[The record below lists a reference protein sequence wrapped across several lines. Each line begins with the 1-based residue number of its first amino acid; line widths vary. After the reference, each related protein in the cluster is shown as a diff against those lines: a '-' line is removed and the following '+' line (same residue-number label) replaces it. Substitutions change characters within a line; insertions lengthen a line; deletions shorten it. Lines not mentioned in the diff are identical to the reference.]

1 MEHDKID
8 HKFASPCTYYSLA
21 IPNELIDL
29 MVAEINNIEFGQYA
43 EAEVGPEGSDGFVP
57 EVRNSKTAWW
67 YEEHWVTSIF
77 SHYFNKANKDI
88 WEYDLT
94 YLKGIQIT
102 KYEEGEKYDWHCDY
116 GAELDTDH
124 TRKLSATL
132 LITDPTEFEG
142 GDLQFIDYSGFTCVP
157 ERTKGTMIIFD
168 SRIPHRVTPVTKG
181 TRISLVAWM
190 LGPKLR

>member
-1 MEHDKID
+1 MEQ
-8 HKFASPCTYYSLA
+8 HKFAHPVGYFSLA
-21 IPNELIDL
+21 IPEELIDL
-29 MVAEINNIEFGQYA
+29 MVAEVDNIEFGEFS
-43 EAEVGPEGSDGFVP
+43 EATIGSEGTETVHT
-57 EVRNSKTAWW
+57 EIRNSKTAWW
-67 YEEHWVTSIF
+67 YEQHWVTSIF
-77 SHYFNKANKDI
+77 SHYFNKANRDL

-94 YLKGIQIT
+94 YLKGIQVT
-102 KYEEGEKYDWHCDY
+102 KYDEGDKYDWHCDY
-116 GAELDTDH
+116 GAEYAANH

-142 GDLQFIDYSGFTCVP
+142 GDLEFIDYHGNNVTA

-168 SRIPHRVTPVTKG
+168 SRTPHRVTPVTKG

>member
-1 MEHDKID
+1 MEYHNI
-8 HKFASPCTYYSLA
+8 AYAAGYYPLA
-21 IPNELIDL
+21 IPEELIDL
-29 MVAEINNIEFGQYA
+29 IVAEVNNLEFEEFQ
-43 EAEVGPEGSDGFVP
+43 EATIGPNGSEVIQTQ
-57 EVRNSKTAWW
+57 VRNSKTAWW
-67 YEEHWVTSIF
+67 YEDHWVTSIF
-77 SHYFNKANKDI
+77 SHYFNKANRDL

-102 KYEEGEKYDWHCDY
+102 KYNEGDKYDWHCDY
-116 GAELDTDH
+116 GAEPVSEH

-132 LITDPTEFEG
+132 LVTDPNEFEG
-142 GDLQFIDYSGFTCVP
+142 GDLEIIDYHGNNIKMEKS
-157 ERTKGTMIIFD
+157 KGTMIIFD